1 MDLRTELGRVRVDRG
16 GPPSTSHPRGSA
28 HFCGDAP
35 PPILYP
41 STTIYFSYIVSVWC
55 GGDGRGAG
63 SMCYSTGTQNANW
76 LIIY

>member
-35 PPILYP
+35 PLFYIPAQQYIFPI
-41 STTIYFSYIVSVWC
+41 
-55 GGDGRGAG
+55 
-63 SMCYSTGTQNANW
+63 
-76 LIIY
+76 